1 MKWISLKLVHK
12 KYILLTGIQ
21 VEKAVR
27 IKELCNSIDDFWMM
41 LYAKNQR
48 DYASGLRNYVT

>member
-1 MKWISLKLVHK
+1 MKWISWQLVHK
-12 KYILLTGIQ
+12 YILFTGIQ
-21 VEKAVR
+21 VEKR

-41 LYAKNQR
+41 LYAKNQG